1 MRMLPIFDSYISGIA
16 LLGLPAEM
24 YTFGTQYWMIVLSEI
39 MVSFTMA
46 SAIIPV
52 FYELNI
58 TSSYEVSKLYLNT
71 KVAFPV
77 GMIRVTWRRGGA
89 AFCFAVPAI
98 EIQPARPSIGIG
110 YFYHQNG
117 EFGNLFFVFKKKITR
132 FSGNGEILPSNQP
145 SSSINKFK
153 V

>member
-1 MRMLPIFDSYISGIA
+1 MGVLSIFDSYISGIA

-58 TSSYEVSKLYLNT
+58 TSSYEVSKLYLNI
-71 KVAFPV
+71 KSC
-77 GMIRVTWRRGGA
+77 I
-89 AFCFAVPAI
+89 
-98 EIQPARPSIGIG
+98 
-110 YFYHQNG
+110 
-117 EFGNLFFVFKKKITR
+117 
-132 FSGNGEILPSNQP
+132 
-145 SSSINKFK
+145 SSWYD
-153 V
+153 VLT